1 MGDGG
6 AASGRRWGGKW
17 VGASD
22 FFFPIGLTKG
32 VCGTSGEFEGVSGWE
47 WVLPGKR
54 G

>member
-6 AASGRRWGGKW
+6 VASGLER
-17 VGASD
+17 AT